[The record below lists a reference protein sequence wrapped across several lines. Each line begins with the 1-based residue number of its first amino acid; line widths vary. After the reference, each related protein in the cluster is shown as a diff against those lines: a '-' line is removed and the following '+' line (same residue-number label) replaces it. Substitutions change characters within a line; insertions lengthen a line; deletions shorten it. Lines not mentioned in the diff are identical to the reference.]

1 MELHRWAIR
10 QMKIPPSIFSVGLA
24 VVALYAVNLWLRLG
38 DPQVMAI
45 ALSVSAVGMLAAS
58 NWLDGARVRIRRTT

>member
-1 MELHRWAIR
+1 VELHRWAIR

-24 VVALYAVNLWLRLG
+24 VVALYALNLWLRLG

-45 ALSVSAVGMLAAS
+45 ALSVSGVGMVAAS
-58 NWLDGARVRIRRTT
+58 HWLDGAGVPIRRTK

>member
-1 MELHRWAIR
+1 
-10 QMKIPPSIFSVGLA
+10 MKIPPSVFSVGLA

-45 ALSVSAVGMLAAS
+45 ALSVSGVGMLAAS
-58 NWLDGARVRIRRTT
+58 NWLDGARARIRATR